1 MARSNNK
8 PEIPARFFLEC
19 VKEHSGCPILL
30 RTDCGTENGIMAT
43 MQCFVRQDAN
53 DEFAGEKAHK
63 YGSSPSNQRIECW
76 WSSFRR
82 GRASWWIDMFKDM
95 VDSGLFDLGN
105 TLHMECIWFCFHGVL
120 QDDLDIVRLH
130 WNTHRIRSSR
140 HGTVPGIPDVLY
152 HLPGQSGGINCMVS
166 LSQEKIQEMNLYLD
180 GQENQDDNDDQYLYQ
195 EYFHYVMETGGFSYP
210 ETHAEAFNLFTR
222 LIGIANS

>member
-8 PEIPARFFLEC
+8 PEIPARFFLEF

-43 MQCFVRQDAN
+43 MQCFVRQDGN
-53 DEFAGEKAHK
+53 DEFAGEK
-63 YGSSPSNQRIECW
+63 
-76 WSSFRR
+76 
-82 GRASWWIDMFKDM
+82 
-95 VDSGLFDLGN
+95 DLGN

-120 QDDLDIVRLH
+120 QDELDNDRLH

-140 HGTVPGIPDVLY
+140 HGTIPGIPDVLY
-152 HLPGQSGGINCMVS
+152 HLPDQSGGLNCKVS
-166 LSQEKIQEMNLYLD
+166 LSLQKIQEMNLYLD
-180 GQENQDDNDDQYLYQ
+180 GHEILDDNDDQYLYQ
-195 EYFHYVMETGGFSYP
+195 EYFYYVMETGGLLYP